1 MMIKRVLKRFGI
13 WISYVALVLAGFVCF
28 VFFRFPWNFMR
39 IRGKGNIPKQG
50 KKVLF
55 VSNHLTMYD
64 SFLLAAAAFFP
75 SVLTRPS
82 RPPINFAAEENFF
95 NRWYMSVLLR
105 TLRTVPVKKGRND
118 PFLMRKYASFLEK
131 RNILIFYQ
139 GTRSY
144 DLKRIKSGP
153 GYVIANSEEPLK
165 VIPVY
170 HEGIT
175 RIFSA
180 GGPKT
185 RGIWR
190 WLPRS
195 LFHRTTVNFGP
206 PITFDDLMGI
216 KEQRE
221 RIEAINRRITNR
233 IEELSSQNN
242 APPVSGETL

>member
-1 MMIKRVLKRFGI
+1 MIVKQALKRFGI
-13 WISYVALVLAGFVCF
+13 WVSYIALVLTGFVCF
-28 VFFRFPWNFMR
+28 AFFRFPLNFMR
-39 IRGKGNIPKQG
+39 VRGKEHIPKRG

-55 VSNHLTMYD
+55 VSNHLSMYD
-64 SFLLAAAAFFP
+64 SFLIAVAAFFP

-95 NRWYMSVLLR
+95 TRWYVRVLLR
-105 TLRTVPVKKGRND
+105 ILRTVPVKKGRRD
-118 PFLMRKYASFLEK
+118 PFLLRKYSNFLEK

-144 DLKRIKSGP
+144 DLKQIKTGP
-153 GYVIANSEEPLK
+153 GYVIANSEEELT

-175 RIFSA
+175 RIFSR

-185 RGIWR
+185 KGIWR

-195 LFHRTTVNFGP
+195 LFRRTTVSFGP
-206 PITFDDLMGI
+206 PITFEDLRGI
-216 KEQRE
+216 EDQRE
-221 RIEAINRRITNR
+221 RIEAINGRIIWR
-233 IEELSSQNN
+233 IEQLRAASSE
-242 APPVSGETL
+242 PSGGGES

>member
-1 MMIKRVLKRFGI
+1 
-13 WISYVALVLAGFVCF
+13 
-28 VFFRFPWNFMR
+28 
-39 IRGKGNIPKQG
+39 
-50 KKVLF
+50 
-55 VSNHLTMYD
+55 
-64 SFLLAAAAFFP
+64 
-75 SVLTRPS
+75 
-82 RPPINFAAEENFF
+82 
-95 NRWYMSVLLR
+95 MSVLLR
-105 TLRTVPVKKGRND
+105 ILRTVPVKKGRTD

-144 DLKRIKSGP
+144 DLKQIKSGP
-153 GYVIANSEEPLK
+153 GYVIANTEEELT

-175 RIFSA
+175 RIFSW

-206 PITFDDLMGI
+206 PITFEDLRGI
-216 KEQRE
+216 KDQRE
-221 RIEAINRRITNR
+221 RIDAINWRITAR
-233 IEELSSQNN
+233 IEELRSP
-242 APPVSGETL
+242 APEAAVGGEG

>member
-1 MMIKRVLKRFGI
+1 MIIKQVLKRFGI
-13 WISYVALVLAGFVCF
+13 WVSYVTLVLTGFVCF
-28 VFFRFPWNFMR
+28 AFFRFPLNFMR
-39 IRGKGNIPKQG
+39 VRGKEHIPKRG

-55 VSNHLTMYD
+55 VSNHLSMYD
-64 SFLLAAAAFFP
+64 SFLIAVAAFFP

-95 NRWYMSVLLR
+95 TRWYVRVLLR
-105 TLRTVPVKKGRND
+105 ILRTVPVKKGRRD
-118 PFLMRKYASFLEK
+118 PFLMRKYSNFLEK

-144 DLKRIKSGP
+144 DLKQIKTGP
-153 GYVIANSEEPLK
+153 GYVIANSEEELT

-175 RIFSA
+175 RIFSR

-185 RGIWR
+185 KGIWR

-195 LFHRTTVNFGP
+195 LFRRTTVNFGP
-206 PITFDDLMGI
+206 PITFEDLRGI
-216 KEQRE
+216 EDQRA
-221 RIEAINRRITNR
+221 RIEAINGRIIWR
-233 IEELSSQNN
+233 IERLRSS
-242 APPVSGETL
+242 ASGSGGDGGG

>member
-1 MMIKRVLKRFGI
+1 MIIKQVLSRFRV

-28 VFFRFPWNFMR
+28 AFFRFPLNFMR
-39 IRGKGNIPKQG
+39 IRGKDNVPKKG

-55 VSNHLTMYD
+55 VSNHLSMYD
-64 SFLLAAAAFFP
+64 SFLIAAAAFFP

-82 RPPINFAAEENFF
+82 RPPINFAAEENYF

-105 TLRTVPVKKGRND
+105 ILRTVPVKKGRTD

-144 DLKRIKSGP
+144 DLKQIKSGP
-153 GYVIANSEEPLK
+153 GYVIANSEEELT

-175 RIFSA
+175 RIFSW

-216 KEQRE
+216 EDQRE
-221 RIEAINRRITNR
+221 RIEAINRRITGR
-233 IEELSSQNN
+233 IEELRNSGQLP
-242 APPVSGETL
+242 AAGGEPV